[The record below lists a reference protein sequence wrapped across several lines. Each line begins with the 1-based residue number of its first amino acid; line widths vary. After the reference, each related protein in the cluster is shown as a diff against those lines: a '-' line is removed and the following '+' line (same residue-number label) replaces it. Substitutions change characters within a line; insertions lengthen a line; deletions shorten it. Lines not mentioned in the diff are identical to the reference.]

1 MIIVGFL
8 DHLHHE
14 GQHMNEPDLETRD
27 TSPSSRKR
35 HRLSYSLNSLSLI
48 AAALLL
54 TVSLLGTGSVSYFYQ
69 TRFRNQYLEY
79 MVRLQTQFSDETAS
93 TFKTLN
99 LQLFQLAAYNTNVS
113 LINSTR
119 DDSTFYRAKMTL
131 YRELSNLAPVFPEID
146 GLFFYSPAAD
156 DYTPFISRSS
166 ASECSRHIRDFLAGH
181 KENLLSMASLYRDWQ
196 LVRENG
202 KSYLVRYVLSDNS
215 SVLGAWSSLSSLL
228 SSFRTIL
235 PEKSVISMLDSDFQ
249 LLQPEIFPDYAYDP
263 SASSHY
269 QDYTSDGVNYL
280 VNVYETPYSSCRLII
295 FTPASFLR
303 TQMSS
308 IIKSISAFLVLVL
321 VITFTLS
328 LLIKRLIDQP
338 IRPMKQTLKALQEGT
353 ERTPMLVTD
362 SRCIE
367 VQQMFQVLN
376 SMLGDIQALER
387 QVYADQLAQS
397 RLELQFLKSQITP
410 HFLINCLNTF
420 SYLASSPQESD
431 HATAQRLTQT
441 LSQHIRYSFASG
453 EMIPLHQ
460 EFDHLDNYLE
470 LACIRYP
477 GSLSYELNLPDDC
490 RQAGISP
497 MSLLTLCE
505 NSVKHNLIMGEWLR
519 ISISAQMIQMD
530 GAPAVH
536 ICFMDSGTGYPP
548 EILEKCNHILEHPE
562 IVEDG
567 KHIGIYNIV
576 KSLQLVFSRK
586 AQITFSNEPASG
598 ARVDIRIPFISK
610 EETP

>member
-1 MIIVGFL
+1 
-8 DHLHHE
+8 
-14 GQHMNEPDLETRD
+14 
-27 TSPSSRKR
+27 
-35 HRLSYSLNSLSLI
+35 
-48 AAALLL
+48 
-54 TVSLLGTGSVSYFYQ
+54 
-69 TRFRNQYLEY
+69 
-79 MVRLQTQFSDETAS
+79 
-93 TFKTLN
+93 
-99 LQLFQLAAYNTNVS
+99 
-113 LINSTR
+113 
-119 DDSTFYRAKMTL
+119 
-131 YRELSNLAPVFPEID
+131 
-146 GLFFYSPAAD
+146 
-156 DYTPFISRSS
+156 
-166 ASECSRHIRDFLAGH
+166 
-181 KENLLSMASLYRDWQ
+181 
-196 LVRENG
+196 
-202 KSYLVRYVLSDNS
+202 
-215 SVLGAWSSLSSLL
+215 
-228 SSFRTIL
+228 
-235 PEKSVISMLDSDFQ
+235 
-249 LLQPEIFPDYAYDP
+249 
-263 SASSHY
+263 
-269 QDYTSDGVNYL
+269 
-280 VNVYETPYSSCRLII
+280 
-295 FTPASFLR
+295 
-303 TQMSS
+303 
-308 IIKSISAFLVLVL
+308 
-321 VITFTLS
+321 
-328 LLIKRLIDQP
+328 
-338 IRPMKQTLKALQEGT
+338 
-353 ERTPMLVTD
+353 
-362 SRCIE
+362 
-367 VQQMFQVLN
+367 
-376 SMLGDIQALER
+376 MLGDIQTLER

-548 EILEKCNHILEHPE
+548 EILEKCNQILEHPE